1 MAHFIACHKTDDAIN
16 IADLFFREVIRLH
29 GLPRSIVSD
38 RDVKFLSYFWKVL
51 WGKLGTKLLYSTT
64 CHPQTDGQTKVV
76 DQTLIQL
83 LRAIIQ
89 KNLKNWEDCL
99 SFIEFAYN
107 HSVHSTT
114 DYSPFEIVYGFNPLT
129 PLDLIP
135 LPVDERVSLDGNKK
149 AQVVKDLHAKIQQQ
163 IEKKNEQYAN
173 KANRGRKL
181 VRFEP
186 GDWVWVHMR
195 TERFPEQRRSK
206 LMPRGDGPYQIIER
220 INDNAYK
227 VDLPGEYGVSVTF
240 NVSDLSLFDVGDDS
254 RLNPF
259 KERGDDAIQP
269 SKDPLEVPVGPVT
282 RIRAKK
288 FKEAF
293 NGLFQ
298 DTWAKV
304 DFKRICNNKEQALI
318 NLIHIQERLVG
329 GTKTITQGL
338 GEED

>member
-1 MAHFIACHKTDDAIN
+1 VIKYKQGQENVVIDALSRRYVLFNTLNTKTDDARN

-38 RDVKFLSYFWKVL
+38 RDVKFLSYFSKVL
-51 WGKLGTKLLYSTT
+51 WGKLGTKLLYSIT
-64 CHPQTDGQTKVV
+64 CHPQTDGQTEVV
-76 DQTLIQL
+76 NRTLIQL

-99 SFIEFAYN
+99 PFIEFAYN
-107 HSVHSTT
+107 RSVHSTT

-135 LPVDERVSLDGNKK
+135 FPVDEKVSLDGNQK

-173 KANRGRKL
+173 KVNSGRKL

-186 GDWVWVHMR
+186 GDWVWMHIR
-195 TERFPEQRRSK
+195 KERFLEQRRSK

-227 VDLPGEYGVSVTF
+227 VDLLGEYGVSATF
-240 NVSDLSLFDVGDDS
+240 NVSDLSSFDVGDDS
-254 RLNPF
+254 RSNPF
-259 KERGDDAIQP
+259 
-269 SKDPLEVPVGPVT
+269 
-282 RIRAKK
+282 
-288 FKEAF
+288 
-293 NGLFQ
+293 
-298 DTWAKV
+298 
-304 DFKRICNNKEQALI
+304 
-318 NLIHIQERLVG
+318 
-329 GTKTITQGL
+329 
-338 GEED
+338 EE